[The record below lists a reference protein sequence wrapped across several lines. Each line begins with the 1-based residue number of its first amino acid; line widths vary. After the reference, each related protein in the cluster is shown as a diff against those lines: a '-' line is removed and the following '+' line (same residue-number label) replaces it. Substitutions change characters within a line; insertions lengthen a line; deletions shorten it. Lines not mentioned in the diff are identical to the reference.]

1 MMHTTTIWR
10 IVTICALL
18 LSNALAFSPGP
29 RHFVHKTT
37 HLRPEG
43 VENSRLYNTISGR
56 GTNTALRSAAESVLA
71 PITTSNLAVSIDKPL
86 LTPIEYGYRSTSP
99 TNIWR
104 SFLAVFLSDVFKTA
118 IVAFLIAAGVT
129 LLSKCLTG
137 GAVSGVISK
146 VYNNMSTTLKKFT
159 AAITKSSRAK
169 PVDRP
174 VPMPFE
180 GDGGWGK
187 CTLRSK
193 RKVGT
198 SPFTVYEFALPKPEY
213 NIPLALGQQVDF
225 CCLSSDDDI
234 CMGSFYPYEVGNESG
249 GVQRGVLKVVV
260 PDSDSV
266 EKNAAQVGMGNSK
279 FIEVL
284 KDEMRIGDEI
294 AIKPGKS
301 YLQYN
306 GKHVPVTDMVCVA
319 SGLGIVPIVDQVK
332 SISPK
337 GSSSVKTTSVVWIN
351 ENRNDFDLAMDELEK
366 EYMKYSTK
374 LAVSCIMDDLKKPL
388 DKNREVE
395 EAVPYFNAGTMAVVS
410 GPKRFAETAK
420 AYLNRKGYPDNCI
433 CVLP

>member
-1 MMHTTTIWR
+1 MWR
-10 IVTICALL
+10 ISTIFALL
-18 LSNALAFSPGP
+18 SSSALAFSPRP
-29 RHFVHKTT
+29 RHCVHKTI

-43 VENSRLYNTISGR
+43 VENSRFHNTISGR
-56 GTNTALRSAAESVLA
+56 GANTALRSSVESALA

-104 SFLAVFLSDVFKTA
+104 SFLAVLLSDVFKTA

-137 GAVSGVISK
+137 GAVNGVFSK
-146 VYNNMSTTLKKFT
+146 ISTTLKKFT
-159 AAITKSSRAK
+159 SVITKSSRAK

-187 CTLRSK
+187 CTIRSK

-249 GVQRGVLKVVV
+249 SVQRGVLKVVV

-279 FIEVL
+279 FV
-284 KDEMRIGDEI
+284 
-294 AIKPGKS
+294 S
-301 YLQYN
+301 
-306 GKHVPVTDMVCVA
+306 VTRTC
-319 SGLGIVPIVDQVK
+319 
-332 SISPK
+332 
-337 GSSSVKTTSVVWIN
+337 
-351 ENRNDFDLAMDELEK
+351 
-366 EYMKYSTK
+366 
-374 LAVSCIMDDLKKPL
+374 
-388 DKNREVE
+388 
-395 EAVPYFNAGTMAVVS
+395 
-410 GPKRFAETAK
+410 
-420 AYLNRKGYPDNCI
+420 
-433 CVLP
+433 

>member
-1 MMHTTTIWR
+1 MMHTTTMWR

-198 SPFTVYEFALPKPEY
+198 SPFTVFEFALPKPEY

-260 PDSDSV
+260 PESDSV

-279 FIEVL
+279 FVSVS
-284 KDEMRIGDEI
+284 R
-294 AIKPGKS
+294 
-301 YLQYN
+301 N
-306 GKHVPVTDMVCVA
+306 GSMLWD
-319 SGLGIVPIVDQVK
+319 VK
-332 SISPK
+332 
-337 GSSSVKTTSVVWIN
+337 
-351 ENRNDFDLAMDELEK
+351 
-366 EYMKYSTK
+366 
-374 LAVSCIMDDLKKPL
+374 
-388 DKNREVE
+388 
-395 EAVPYFNAGTMAVVS
+395 
-410 GPKRFAETAK
+410 
-420 AYLNRKGYPDNCI
+420 
-433 CVLP
+433 